1 MLQWAA
7 AFIVITTVSAILGFG
22 GILGSAAGIAQAIFF
37 VSLAVLAIS
46 LIGGTFGIRRSQ
58 GS

>member
-7 AFIVITTVSAILGFG
+7 AFVAITTLSAILAFG

-37 VSLAVLAIS
+37 VSLGVAAIS
-46 LIGGTFGIRRSQ
+46 LIGGTLGIRRSEW
-58 GS
+58 S